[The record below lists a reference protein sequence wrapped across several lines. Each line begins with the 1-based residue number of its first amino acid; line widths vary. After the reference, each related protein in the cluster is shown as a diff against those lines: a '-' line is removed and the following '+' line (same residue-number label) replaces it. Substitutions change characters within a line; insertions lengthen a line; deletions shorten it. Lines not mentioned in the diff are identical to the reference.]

1 MNFLKQN
8 LFSLI
13 ALAVVICLTC
23 VNALFYMNEG
33 DNEGSQEIIS
43 NTEYVEQQVTNNIE
57 INNSSF
63 DITSATARGLQSA
76 VSVYCTF
83 TMTYGGNSFWN
94 PTPTTQTYYSS
105 GSGVIYNVD
114 KDGNAYVLT
123 NYHVVYDADSDTD
136 NHISEKIYIY
146 LYGLENESY
155 AIEAKYVGGSP
166 NYDIAVLKVTE
177 NEIIKNGF
185 SAGTVAAA
193 ELADS
198 NNITPG
204 NTAIAIGNPTSS
216 SELGGISAT
225 NGVVSVDSEYI
236 TMTAADERSEV
247 TYRLIRIDTPVNA
260 GNSGGGLYNA
270 EGKLIGIVN
279 AKISTSS
286 IENIGYSIPSNVVR
300 AVADNIIYYSQNGSY
315 SNVMRCILGITV
327 TTDEMSTYYDTQ
339 KGILQKLESV
349 IIAEITNGGL
359 ADGKLQ
365 ANDVIKSIKINEK
378 TVDVTRQHHL
388 IDTMLD
394 VRVGDE
400 VVFTVLRNGEEIAVS
415 ITIDENCLT
424 AY

>member
-185 SAGTVAAA
+185 NAGTVAAA

-286 IENIGYSIPSNVVR
+286 IENIGYAIPSNVVR

>member
-1 MNFLKQN
+1 MMDL
-8 LFSLI
+8 
-13 ALAVVICLTC
+13 
-23 VNALFYMNEG
+23 NALFYMNEG

-185 SAGTVAAA
+185 NAGTVAAA

-286 IENIGYSIPSNVVR
+286 IENIGYAIPSNVVR

-339 KGILQKLESV
+339 QGILQKLESV

>member
-185 SAGTVAAA
+185 NAGTVAAA

-286 IENIGYSIPSNVVR
+286 IENIGYAIPSNVVR

-394 VRVGDE
+394 V
-400 VVFTVLRNGEEIAVS
+400 
-415 ITIDENCLT
+415 
-424 AY
+424 